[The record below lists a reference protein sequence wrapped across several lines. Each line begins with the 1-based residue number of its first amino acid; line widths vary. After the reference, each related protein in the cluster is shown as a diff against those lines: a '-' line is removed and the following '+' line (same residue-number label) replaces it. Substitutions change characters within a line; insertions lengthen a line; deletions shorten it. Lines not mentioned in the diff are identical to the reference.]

1 MLEDIKCVVYAL
13 IGACGVFAWL
23 YSLAFSKTSGTPH

>member
-13 IGACGVFAWL
+13 IGACSVYAWL
-23 YSLAFSKTSGTPH
+23 YALAAMPGN

>member
-13 IGACGVFAWL
+13 IGACGVYAWL
-23 YSLAFSKTSGTPH
+23 YTLASMTGH